1 MFNFSKK
8 GFLFALTAV
17 FGLQLLISC
26 KQKTDYTQIR
36 KQVLDLHDKVMADG
50 GKAEGDEMQFS
61 TLQKSGLKQLKISQP
76 GLDTAAV
83 GEQILLLNKKLANA
97 DDQMENW
104 MHAYNDDFKG
114 KTDQETFDYFSAEK
128 LKVEKLDSIYKD
140 ALKPADDYLKKL
152 NIAPDKGMSKMKM

>member
-1 MFNFSKK
+1 MFNFSIK
-8 GFLFALTAV
+8 GVLFALIAV

-26 KQKTDYTQIR
+26 KQKTDYTQIK

-50 GKAEGDEMQFS
+50 GRAEADEMQFS
-61 TLQKSGLKQLKISQP
+61 TLLKSGLKQLKVSEP
-76 GLDTAAV
+76 RLDTAAAR
-83 GEQILLLNKKLANA
+83 EQMLLLNKQLSNA

-128 LKVEKLDSIYKD
+128 TKVEKLDSIYKD

-152 NIAPDKGMSKMKM
+152 NITPDKGISKMKM